1 MNALASIE
9 QGLLSL
15 GYDAEALHRAY
26 SFADVLDSAAQ
37 TRTVALA
44 AFTQTPE
51 SFRSAAFGVVEGE
64 PDSAAAVMAN
74 RALGA
79 PIFFSIDSSD
89 VGVWAVGAR
98 QAPRLLERVPVGQLS
113 ELFDRY
119 RDSWTPQALHRAK
132 ALDLPRG
139 PVQVD
144 FIDLGLLPAIEQE
157 VQHKLHRIMAEVLD
171 LLLPSDTG
179 QESEKAAF
187 RLTFRL
193 LAAKILIDRE
203 HPAAAD
209 WAHDDASAVLSGI
222 QGYYGLRLLGTNV
235 AAVSPDDI
243 TAAWAHL
250 RSSITLRNISS
261 DSLAFVYE
269 NTLVTADT
277 RKLFGT
283 HSTPRPVAEYVLS
296 QIDLSRCDP
305 ETVRIA
311 EPFAGAGIFLVA
323 ALRELRDLLPPEW
336 PAERRHQFLV
346 DRMVGAELD
355 AFACEVATL
364 SLILADYPN
373 ANGWHIRSTDLFKAG
388 ALSAFLEGATL
399 ILCNPPF
406 EDFTAEERQD
416 YPEAFAVSPA
426 KAMVALH
433 AAIDAGPEALGF
445 VLPRGVLQQTQY
457 RHLRVQLAATYDRI
471 ELVSLPDRIFEKAT
485 YPCALVI
492 ATDRRPVET
501 LTKPV
506 RLSAKTVVDADR
518 ELFLAHGSVTSER
531 QSVRAAPA
539 GNIWIGELDALWFY
553 LEDAPRLGISADIG
567 RGLQW
572 RSQRAGVFS
581 EPGPMRERGIYK
593 PADSLIPFH
602 LMNMVWLSTDPELN
616 YRQGPLQRPWDKPKV
631 VINNQRSSR
640 GPWRLAAA
648 ADDSGLWASQQ
659 FTGIWPT
666 GDYDIRALAAILNGP
681 LANAFVTEH
690 STDHDFTNVMLASMP
705 LPRKLDMVALGA
717 AVQEYEALL
726 DQKRH
731 AVLATGDH
739 DARLDRLLVWIDA
752 LVLDGYDLPPR
763 LERQLFAY
771 FEGRER
777 PVSHVFSGW
786 LPVDLKGYVPLYE
799 WLTRNH
805 APNRGAW
812 VLDVFKPAPAE
823 ENDALSRFLV

>member
-1 MNALASIE
+1 MSVLVSIE
-9 QGLLSL
+9 RELLGL
-15 GYDAEALHRAY
+15 GYSADALHRAY

-51 SFRSAAFGVVEGE
+51 SFRSAAFGVIEGG

-79 PIFFSIDSSD
+79 PIFFSIDSTE
-89 VGVWAVGAR
+89 VGVWAVGAL
-98 QAPRLLERVPVGQLS
+98 APRLLERVPVDQLS
-113 ELFDRY
+113 DLFSRY
-119 RDSWTPQALHRAK
+119 HDSWTPQALHRAK
-132 ALDLPRG
+132 SLDLPRG
-139 PVQVD
+139 PIQVD

-157 VQHKLHRIMAEVLD
+157 VQHKLHRTMAEVLD
-171 LLLPSDTG
+171 LLLPSDAG
-179 QESEKAAF
+179 QERQKDAF

-222 QGYYGLRLLGTNV
+222 QGYYSLGLLASDVG
-235 AAVSPDDI
+235 AVSADDI
-243 TAAWAHL
+243 VAAWARL

-283 HSTPRPVAEYVLS
+283 HSTPRPLAEYVLS

-323 ALRELRDLLPPEW
+323 ALRELRDLLPPDW

-346 DRMVGAELD
+346 DRLVGAELD

-373 ANGWHIRSTDLFKAG
+373 ANGWHIRSTDLFKVG
-388 ALSAFLEGATL
+388 ALSTFLEGATL

-406 EDFTAEERQD
+406 EDFTVEERQD
-416 YPEAFAVSPA
+416 YPEAFAVSPS

-433 AAIDAGPEALGF
+433 ASIDAGPEALGF

-457 RHLRVQLAATYDRI
+457 RNLRARLAATYDRI

-506 RLSAKTVVDADR
+506 RLIAKTVVDADR
-518 ELFLAHGSVTSER
+518 ERFLAHGSVTSQR
-531 QSVRAAPA
+531 HSVRAAHA
-539 GNIWIGELDALWFY
+539 GNIWIGELDALWSY
-553 LEDAPRLGISADIG
+553 LEDAPRLGNCADIG

-572 RSQRAGVFS
+572 RSQRAGVFNA
-581 EPGPMRERGIYK
+581 PGPMRERGIYK

-602 LMNMVWLSTDPELN
+602 LMNTVWLSIDPELS
-616 YRQGPLQRPWDKPKV
+616 YRQGPLQRLWDNPKV
-631 VINNQRSSR
+631 LINNQRSSR
-640 GPWRLAAA
+640 GPWRLSAA

-690 STDHDFTNVMLASMP
+690 STDHDFTNVMLGSMP

-717 AVQEYEALL
+717 AVREYEALL
-726 DQKRH
+726 DEKRH
-731 AVLATGDH
+731 AVLAGNDH
-739 DARLDRLLVWIDA
+739 DSRLDRLLVWIDA

-763 LERQLFAY
+763 LERQLFSY

-777 PVSHVFSGW
+777 PVQHAFSGW
-786 LPVDLKGYVPLYE
+786 LPADLKGYVPLYE
-799 WLTRNH
+799 WLTRDH
-805 APNRGAW
+805 ASNQGAW

-823 ENDALSRFLV
+823 ENDALARFLD

>member
-1 MNALASIE
+1 MSALVSIE
-9 QGLLSL
+9 RELLAI
-15 GYDAEALHRAY
+15 GYSADALHRTY

-51 SFRSAAFGVVEGE
+51 SFRSAAFGVIEGE

-79 PIFFSIDSSD
+79 PIFFSISSNE
-89 VGVWAVGAR
+89 VAVWAVGT
-98 QAPRLLERVPVGQLS
+98 QSPRLLEQVTVDQLP
-113 ELFDRY
+113 ELFSRY
-119 RDSWTPQALHRAK
+119 RNSWNPQALHRAK
-132 ALDLPRG
+132 SLDLPRG
-139 PVQVD
+139 PIQFD

-157 VQHKLHRIMAEVLD
+157 VQHKLHRTMADVLD
-171 LLLPSDTG
+171 LLLPSDAG
-179 QESEKAAF
+179 QERQKDAF

-203 HPAAAD
+203 HPAAEG
-209 WAHDDASAVLSGI
+209 WTHDDASTVLSGI
-222 QGYYGLRLLGTNV
+222 QAYYGLGRLVSHV
-235 AAVSPDDI
+235 AGVSDDDI
-243 TAAWAHL
+243 VAAWARL

-283 HSTPRPVAEYVLS
+283 HSTPRPLAEYVLS

-323 ALRELRDLLPPEW
+323 ALRELRDLLPPDW
-336 PAERRHQFLV
+336 SAERRHQFLV

-373 ANGWHIRSTDLFKAG
+373 ANGWHICSTDLFKAN
-388 ALSAFLEGATL
+388 ALSTFLEGATL

-406 EDFTAEERQD
+406 EDFTAEERRD
-416 YPEAFAVSPA
+416 YPEAFAVSPS

-445 VLPRGVLQQTQY
+445 VLPRGVLQQAKY
-457 RHLRVQLAATYDRI
+457 RKLRSRLATAYAKI
-471 ELVSLPDRIFEKAT
+471 ELVSLPDRVFEKAT
-485 YPCALVI
+485 YPCALLV
-492 ATDRRPVET
+492 ASDRRPLANAT
-501 LTKPV
+501 MPV
-506 RLSAKTVVDADR
+506 RLISKTVADAGRAQFLVD
-518 ELFLAHGSVTSER
+518 GVVTSRRETIR
-531 QSVRAAPA
+531 PA
-539 GNIWIGELDALWFY
+539 SEGDLWIGELDAIWSY
-553 LEDAPRLGISADIG
+553 LADAPLLGDHVEIF

-572 RSQRAGVFS
+572 RSQRAGVRD
-581 EPGPMRERGIYK
+581 EPGPKRVRGLYK
-593 PADSLIPFH
+593 PADSLMPFH
-602 LMNMVWLSTDPELN
+602 LMRPVWLSTDPGLN
-616 YRQGPLQRPWDKPKV
+616 LYPGPLNRAWDKPKV
-631 VINNQRSSR
+631 LINNQRSSR
-640 GPWRLAAA
+640 GPWRLVAA

-659 FTGIWPT
+659 FSGIWPT
-666 GDYDIRALAAILNGP
+666 GSYDTRALAAILNGP
-681 LANAFVTEH
+681 LANAFFTEH
-690 STDHDFTNVMLASMP
+690 STDQHFANAMVARMP
-705 LPRKLDMVALGA
+705 LPRRLDMVSLDA
-717 AVQEYEALL
+717 AVREYEALL
-726 DQKRH
+726 DEKRH
-731 AVLATGDH
+731 AVHAGNENDS
-739 DARLDRLLVWIDA
+739 RLDRLLVWIDA

-763 LERQLFAY
+763 LEHQLFSY

-777 PVSHVFSGW
+777 PVQHAFSGW
-786 LPVDLKGYVPLYE
+786 LPTDLKGYVPLYE
-799 WLTRNH
+799 WLTRDHASNH
-805 APNRGAW
+805 GAW

-823 ENDALSRFLV
+823 ENDALARFLD